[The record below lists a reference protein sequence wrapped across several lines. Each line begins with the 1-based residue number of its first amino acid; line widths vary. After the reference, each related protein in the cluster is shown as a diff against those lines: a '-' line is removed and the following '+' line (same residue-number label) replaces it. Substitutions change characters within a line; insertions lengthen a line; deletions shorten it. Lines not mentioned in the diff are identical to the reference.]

1 MFVKFCFILL
11 PSLHFKGNN
20 AREITRINDNGFI
33 MTNFYLG
40 QLIVTE
46 KQKGTHAFTGIQ
58 L

>member
-1 MFVKFCFILL
+1 MFVKLL

-46 KQKGTHAFTGIQ
+46 KQKGKHAFTGIQ

>member
-1 MFVKFCFILL
+1 MFVKLL

-20 AREITRINDNGFI
+20 AREITRIN
-33 MTNFYLG
+33 FYLG

-46 KQKGTHAFTGIQ
+46 KQKGKHAFTGIQ